1 MPKKER
7 LTKHSARIKL
17 HRISAFSDL
26 PAFVN
31 KHCDMTA
38 LQEAK
43 LFPMPV
49 INCHELPSPES
60 LADSPTSDDWP
71 AIEATG
77 LFSAQGSA
85 DICLKSAFVV
95 LRMFRYLTE
104 VLPDR
109 HLQLSGLNELDEEDK
124 RAVKAS
130 LPLIMPLMACSAM
143 QACYVMIM
151 TLYKVKST
159 LVAGDTSSDLSFL
172 ETERLVEELRY
183 GVRDSL
189 TMLKK
194 YRVEFAHI
202 GAMHEEL
209 KLVNQVA
216 FVDV

>member
-1 MPKKER
+1 MPDEEE
-7 LTKHSARIKL
+7 LTKPSARIKL

-60 LADSPTSDDWP
+60 LADSPISDDWP
-71 AIEATG
+71 ATEATG
-77 LFSAQGSA
+77 PFSAQGSA

-109 HLQLSGLNELDEEDK
+109 HLQLSGPNELDEEEK
-124 RAVKAS
+124 RAVKVS

-159 LVAGDTSSDLSFL
+159 LVAGDTSSDPSFL
-172 ETERLVEELRY
+172 ETERLVEGLRY

-189 TMLKK
+189 TMLEK
-194 YRVEFAHI
+194 YRAEFAHI
-202 GAMHEEL
+202 GAMYEEL

-216 FVDV
+216 FADV

>member
-1 MPKKER
+1 
-7 LTKHSARIKL
+7 
-17 HRISAFSDL
+17 
-26 PAFVN
+26 
-31 KHCDMTA
+31 
-38 LQEAK
+38 
-43 LFPMPV
+43 
-49 INCHELPSPES
+49 
-60 LADSPTSDDWP
+60 
-71 AIEATG
+71 
-77 LFSAQGSA
+77 
-85 DICLKSAFVV
+85 
-95 LRMFRYLTE
+95 MFRYLTE

-216 FVDV
+216 FVDVWIQRLTGTMSDWTPSDLEEFNWEEANREGSQ